1 MLVCIIPLAFS
12 LTAFLM
18 WTMWSLNSTIAD
30 LGARRQT
37 YKKSSEPSR
46 IAVSR
51 ETSTDDLSWAV
62 FTRLYRILLMA
73 TLFILAF
80 FVVSTLSF
88 SARESA
94 AFGPTTW
101 QTRWI
106 LLDGWLGVLYLIVF
120 TSIAWL
126 WRPTGENRRLAL
138 SDELP
143 QDEEEAHERE
153 RGASMYDVAGMTTG
167 EDEEDDDDDGKGESM
182 PLKNVRRG
190 GGGVGNDAVVFD
202 VGSDDEDDDA
212 RELGRVGSGGHGR
225 HSEER
230 SSGEG
235 EHRALRME
243 DSDEEGDIT
252 NLASGRGERPPSY
265 NSKRDD

>member
-1 MLVCIIPLAFS
+1 
-12 LTAFLM
+12 
-18 WTMWSLNSTIAD
+18 
-30 LGARRQT
+30 
-37 YKKSSEPSR
+37 
-46 IAVSR
+46 
-51 ETSTDDLSWAV
+51 
-62 FTRLYRILLMA
+62 MA
-73 TLFILAF
+73 TLLILAF
-80 FVVSTLSF
+80 FVISTLSF

-106 LLDGWLGVLYLIVF
+106 LLDGWLGILYLVVF
-120 TSIAWL
+120 ASIAWL

-143 QDEEEAHERE
+143 QDEEEAGERE
-153 RGASMYDVAGMTTG
+153 RGASMYDVAGMTTA
-167 EDEEDDDDDGKGESM
+167 EDEDDDEDGKGESV
-182 PLKNVRRG
+182 PLKNVRRD
-190 GGGVGNDAVVFD
+190 GGVGNDAVVFD

-212 RELGRVGSGGHGR
+212 KELGRVSHGR
-225 HSEER
+225 RSDER

-252 NLASGRGERPPSY
+252 NLGSGRSGGPPRY
-265 NSKRDD
+265 DSKRDD